1 MKNLINVIVSIF
13 TFLIGGFDNLFITL
27 LLFMLID
34 YITGIIKGIINK
46 ELSSNKGLYGIL
58 KKVGIIFIVVIASL
72 VDTIVD
78 TSNAVRT
85 LTIYFFISNEGISI
99 LENSSSIG
107 LPMPKRLLDIF
118 NKIKEK

>member
-1 MKNLINVIVSIF
+1 MVL
-13 TFLIGGFDNLFITL
+13 
-27 LLFMLID
+27 
-34 YITGIIKGIINK
+34 
-46 ELSSNKGLYGIL
+46 IL

>member
-85 LTIYFFISNEGISI
+85 LTIYFFIPNEGISI